1 MIYTGEITE
10 AIYLSVEDE
19 PKINFIYG
27 TIVYDLSARFSEGD
41 WIATSHL
48 IKFKEVD
55 GGFAAIT
62 QNSIYRI
69 GSFDTMVIK
78 WEAVDNIRLGTPP
91 EIAVKLLNCEW
102 PPK

>member
-62 QNSIYRI
+62 ENSIYRI

-91 EIAVKLLNCEW
+91 EIAVKLLNGEW

>member
-1 MIYTGEITE
+1 MIYTGEITD

-27 TIVYDLSARFSEGD
+27 TVVYDLFGRFREGD

-48 IKFKEVD
+48 MKLKKVD
-55 GGFAAIT
+55 NGFAAIT

-91 EIAVKLLNCEW
+91 EIAVKLLNGEW
-102 PPK
+102 PAK